1 MKNLKAKELRD
12 RSVAELEQMVTDE
25 QAAMYK
31 ARRDLAF
38 RQLKDTTS
46 FKIRRHNIARILT
59 VITEKKRG
67 SN

>member
-12 RSVAELEQMVTDE
+12 KSVAELEQMVQDE
-25 QAAMYK
+25 RAAMFK

-38 RQLKDTTS
+38 RQLTDTSS
-46 FKIRRHNIARILT
+46 FKVRRHNVARILT
-59 VITEKKRG
+59 VITEKSRG

>member
-1 MKNLKAKELRD
+1 MKNLKAKELREK
-12 RSVAELEQMVTDE
+12 SVAELEQMVTEE

-38 RQLKDTTS
+38 RQLTDIVS
-46 FKIRRHNIARILT
+46 FKVRRHNVARILT

-67 SN
+67 TN

>member
-1 MKNLKAKELRD
+1 MKNLVAKELRAK
-12 RSVAELEQMVTDE
+12 SVADLEQMVKDE

-38 RQLKDTTS
+38 RQLTDISS
-46 FKIRRHNIARILT
+46 FKVRRHNIARILT
-59 VITEKKRG
+59 VINEKKRG